1 MLFGVPD
8 EITEVTRV
16 SGMVQK
22 RRLIYRMTSFD
33 YRKVFGVTGNVPG
46 MTNGFREFTGG
57 GATHSG
63 EAHRHLEGSH
73 QPLVG
78 WWDSPKGAYAPRIKN
93 QRKRKKKREEV
104 GREGDSLPPNLV
116 QLGLGGESPPPWL
129 GRLLEGP
136 WTPRQGSPSSPYIYG
151 GFRADLRRL
160 FHGSPTTYLHGFSSR
175 SRFCGARAEP
185 C

>member
-1 MLFGVPD
+1 
-8 EITEVTRV
+8 
-16 SGMVQK
+16 MVRK

-57 GATHSG
+57 GQPTPGKPIGLGGGAPALSG
-63 EAHRHLEGSH
+63 
-73 QPLVG
+73 LVG
-78 WWDSPKGAYAPRIKN
+78 QPKRALCAIGKKIKE
-93 QRKRKKKREEV
+93 KRKKGGGGK
-104 GREGDSLPPNLV
+104 EGKDSSHQTKLDSV
-116 QLGLGGESPPPWL
+116 WRGSPPPLARPTPL
-129 GRLLEGP
+129 GLLEP
-136 WTPRQGSPSSPYIYG
+136 QGKAPLPPSYIYG
-151 GFRADLRRL
+151 GFRADLRQL

>member
-1 MLFGVPD
+1 
-8 EITEVTRV
+8 
-16 SGMVQK
+16 MVRK

-46 MTNGFREFTGG
+46 MTNGFRGFTGG
-57 GATHSG
+57 GQPTPG
-63 EAHRHLEGSH
+63 KPIGIWGSH

-78 WWDSPKGAYAPRIKN
+78 WWDSPQVLYPPSEEKSRGKE
-93 QRKRKKKREEV
+93 KKREEV
-104 GREGDSLPPNLV
+104 GREEDSLPPNLV
-116 QLGLGGESPPPWL
+116 QLGLGGGESPPPWL
-129 GRLLEGP
+129 GRPLEGP
-136 WTPRQGSPSSPYIYG
+136 WTPRQGPLPPTYIYG